1 MISTEFPHLPRPIVP
16 AINCDGK
23 VLSFQISEFFAKNC
37 LFHRREKVLEF
48 LRSTC
53 SAPRPAGPDLGALH
67 SPATRRLVQ
76 VVDFQLGVGVYKFIV
91 AQAVFEC
98 GQASSHRLRP
108 ARAPPAGLACRCYS
122 TRLVAWPWPAPLAA
136 SGGCGGAAKRSRRDP
151 LFPFSI
157 FIAPALWSIE
167 NGRGSRRLR
176 LGALDLAV
184 RRPCLRA
191 GRALCGRVAHLR
203 GGTLPASRRQG
214 GAARA
219 RRLPYRAGS
228 CWH

>member
-108 ARAPPAGLACRCYS
+108 ARAPPAL
-122 TRLVAWPWPAPLAA
+122 PAAA
-136 SGGCGGAAKRSRRDP
+136 
-151 LFPFSI
+151 
-157 FIAPALWSIE
+157 IALDWWRGP
-167 NGRGSRRLR
+167 GRRRLR
-176 LGALDLAV
+176 RPAAV
-184 RRPCLRA
+184 VERRNAP
-191 GRALCGRVAHLR
+191 
-203 GGTLPASRRQG
+203 GGTPCFHFRCAKGPAQ
-214 GAARA
+214 
-219 RRLPYRAGS
+219 
-228 CWH
+228 